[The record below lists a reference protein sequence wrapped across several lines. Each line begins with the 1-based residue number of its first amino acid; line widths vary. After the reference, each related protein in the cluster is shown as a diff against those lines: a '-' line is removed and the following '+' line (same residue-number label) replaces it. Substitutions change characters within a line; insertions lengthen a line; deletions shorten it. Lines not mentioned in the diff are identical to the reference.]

1 MEKVAKIAEKRA
13 ANALSGRSIAF
24 IGGGAMAGAMIGG
37 LLNSHAVESK
47 AITASD
53 PHADRIQDLEKR
65 FGVAT
70 TGDNLKAARNA
81 EIVILSVKPQ
91 MLRFVFRDLCGKLGK
106 DALVLSIIAGAR
118 IESMTQGLKHGAIV
132 RSMPNT
138 PAQVAEGMTVWTS
151 NAAVTAAQREQA
163 QTILKAFGKELYVAD
178 EAFLD
183 MATAISGSGPSYVFL
198 FMEALIDAAVHL
210 GFSRE
215 DARTLVTQTVRGS
228 AIYAEHSPSHP
239 AEMRNLVTSPGGTSA
254 HALYQL
260 EKGGFRTLL
269 SKAVWAAFQRSVSLS
284 ALNSAVQPFEEK
296 DDDGGL
302 RAEGLRLLPFAIC
315 HCHDS
320 YYRSVI
326 TTGYDSS
333 RSSREGL
340 MGGLRISL
348 NSSIACLR
356 MCSSASARSS
366 VTRNS
371 FRSFALTVPA
381 LTMSSSSAR

>member
-1 MEKVAKIAEKRA
+1 
-13 ANALSGRSIAF
+13 
-24 IGGGAMAGAMIGG
+24 MAGAMISG
-37 LLNSHAVESK
+37 LLSSHTVDAK
-47 AITASD
+47 WIAASD
-53 PHADRIQDLEKR
+53 PHKDRTKDLESR
-65 FGVAT
+65 FGIT
-70 TGDNLKAARNA
+70 TTTDNLATARGA
-81 EIVILSVKPQ
+81 DIVILSVKPQ
-91 MLRFVFRDLCGKLGK
+91 MLRFVFRDLCGKLRK

-118 IESMTQGLKHGAIV
+118 IDSITQGLKHASAV

-138 PAQVAEGMTVWTS
+138 PAQVAEGMTVWTA
-151 NAAVTAAQREQA
+151 NAATTPTQRAEAQA
-163 QTILKAFGKELYVAD
+163 ILRAFGKELYVAD

-284 ALNSAVQPFEEK
+284 ALNSAVQPFEEEDPK
-296 DDDGGL
+296 
-302 RAEGLRLLPFAIC
+302 E
-315 HCHDS
+315 
-320 YYRSVI
+320 
-326 TTGYDSS
+326 
-333 RSSREGL
+333 
-340 MGGLRISL
+340 
-348 NSSIACLR
+348 
-356 MCSSASARSS
+356 
-366 VTRNS
+366 
-371 FRSFALTVPA
+371 
-381 LTMSSSSAR
+381 